1 MFWIVTSRI
10 PADLAGQGIQRTK
23 QKSWPLF
30 RGIEPKVDALEV
42 IFEFINVIRNN
53 KYKEVVWQ
61 TPDRATLKAAV
72 EALLAPKPWLVNIP

>member
-1 MFWIVTSRI
+1 MFWIVASRI

-72 EALLAPKPWLVNIP
+72 EALLVPKP

>member
-1 MFWIVTSRI
+1 MFRIVTSRT
-10 PADLAGQGIQRTK
+10 PVGLAGQGIQRTK

-42 IFEFINVIRNN
+42 IFEFINLIRNT

-61 TPDRATLKAAV
+61 KPNRATLKAAV
-72 EALLAPKPWLVNIP
+72 EALLAPEPWLVNIP